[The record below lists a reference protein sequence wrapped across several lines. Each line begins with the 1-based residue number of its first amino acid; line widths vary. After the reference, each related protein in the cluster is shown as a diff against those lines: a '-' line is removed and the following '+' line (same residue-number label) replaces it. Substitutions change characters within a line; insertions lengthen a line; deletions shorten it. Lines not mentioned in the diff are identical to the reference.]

1 MSSLLYLSCFLH
13 FVAFSN
19 CDYPSVDCSS
29 SPQSS
34 YAFCDTS
41 KLPEE
46 RATDLVSRL
55 TTEELIA
62 QTSTIAP
69 AISRLGINAY
79 NWRSNCLHG
88 WASSGGHWTSGLHW
102 TVFPAPIN
110 LGASF
115 DPEIVKQVGSAT
127 STEGRALHNIMLEA
141 EKGDSTEA
149 AGLNCFS
156 PNVNLLRDPR
166 WGRLQESFSE
176 DPFLLSVLGV
186 AYTNGLQIGE
196 DKNYL
201 KVAACAK
208 HYVVHSGPDQD
219 REYFVASVT
228 LHDLYDTY
236 LPAFKSQVYA
246 ANVAQIM
253 PAYSGVNCSM
263 QPDGA
268 PDAANTFLLKKVLR
282 EQFEVPNISIV
293 SDNGGV
299 EQVFSTHHYVKTAEE
314 AAAVCMNATLDLDL
328 GHDEIYSNNL
338 GAALKDGLVSEDLIK
353 AAVWRSFYLRIKL
366 GDFDPRDKVVYQKY
380 DESYLNTPN
389 STKLNLLS
397 AQKSIVLLKNKK
409 NALPLKYNDM
419 GKGQLMAIIGPNAD
433 ASKTLISNYAGITDS
448 IVTISDAIISSLPIG
463 VNSTVVSGCD
473 GVKCENNSLF
483 SDAVEAA
490 KEADYVVMVMGLD
503 TDLEGEG
510 HDRALHPCSDGTTPD
525 ILALPGCQSQL
536 VEAVAAVH
544 SNVILVLVNGGP
556 ISLGDIFTMDSI
568 GAIVEVFYPGAVGGT
583 AVASVLFGE
592 YNPGG
597 RMPITTYT
605 VTSSSHIP
613 DSKDYNMN
621 TPPGRT
627 YRYYTGTPEVPFGYG
642 LSYTSFAYSDLSV
655 STDHVRPCDDII
667 VSVTLTNTGSMLGEE
682 VVQVYLTPP
691 SSLPD
696 YTPNVQLVGFA
707 RVSLKPSDKE
717 ILHISV
723 SAYLLS
729 FVDDNGER
737 FIYPGSYT
745 FSVGGAFPGK
755 TTAVGDI
762 TVDTVSFDIDGDTRQ
777 PVAVSSCTN
786 GIPKCL
792 AC

>member
-1 MSSLLYLSCFLH
+1 MYFA
-13 FVAFSN
+13 AFSN
-19 CDYPSVDCSS
+19 GAYPSVDCSS

-41 KLPEE
+41 KSPED

-55 TTEELIA
+55 TIDEIIA

-110 LGASF
+110 LGSSF
-115 DPEIVKQVGSAT
+115 DPDIVEQVGSVT
-127 STEGRALHNIMLEA
+127 STQGRALHNIMLEA

-176 DPFLLSVLGV
+176 DPFLLSILGV

-208 HYVVHSGPDQD
+208 HYVVHSGPDQE
-219 REYFVASVT
+219 RTQFVANVT

-253 PAYSGVNCSM
+253 PAYSGVNCSL

-282 EQFEVPNISIV
+282 EQFEAPNISIV

-299 EQVFSTHHYVKTAEE
+299 AEVYATHHYVKTAEE

-328 GHDEIYSNNL
+328 GHDEIYPKNL
-338 GAALKDGLVSEDLIK
+338 GPALNDSLVSEDLIK

-366 GDFDPRDKVVYQKY
+366 GDFDPMDKVVYQKY
-380 DESYLNTPN
+380 DESYLNTPDSN
-389 STKLNLLS
+389 KLNLLS
-397 AQKSIVLLKNKK
+397 AQKSIVLLKNKN
-409 NALPLKYNDM
+409 NALPLNSNNM
-419 GKGQLMAIIGPNAD
+419 VKGQLMAIIGPNAD
-433 ASKTLISNYAGITDS
+433 ASKALISNYAGITDS
-448 IVTISDAIISSLPIG
+448 IVTIADGIISSLPAG

-473 GVKCENNSLF
+473 GVKCETKLHF
-483 SDAVEAA
+483 SDAVNAA
-490 KEADYVVMVMGLD
+490 KQADYVVMVMGLD
-503 TDLEGEG
+503 GSLEGED
-510 HDRALHPCSDGTTPD
+510 HDRALHSCIDGTTPD
-525 ILALPGCQSQL
+525 ILALPGCQSKL

-556 ISLGDIFTMDSI
+556 ISLGDIFTLDSI

-597 RMPITTYT
+597 RMPLTTYT
-605 VTSSSHIP
+605 FTSSSQIP
-613 DSKDYNMN
+613 DSTDYNMN

-642 LSYTSFAYSDLSV
+642 LSYTTFEYSDLSV
-655 STDHVRPCDDII
+655 STDHIKPCDNI
-667 VSVTLTNTGSMLGEE
+667 VVLVTLTNTGSMLGEE

-696 YTPNVQLVGFA
+696 YTPNVQLVGFG

-717 ILHISV
+717 TLHFVV
-723 SAYLLS
+723 SSYLQS

-737 FIYPGSYT
+737 LIYPGNYT
-745 FSVGGAFPGK
+745 FSVGGALPGK

-762 TVDTVSFDIDGDTRQ
+762 TVDTVSFVIDGDTTQ

-786 GIPKCL
+786 DIPKCL